1 MQFENSNCKKTPFH
15 SSYLRIPTRIV
26 IRGTL
31 FCKHDYTVLCSLL
44 SNTFLCVFSNTHFFV
59 FAQLALLHLLHD
71 VNTIN
76 MWTITLFTS
85 RNHIHPFS
93 TSYRHNQVASIYR
106 KGDNQPFQLSMSI
119 HVYLF
124 SCFHSCD
131 SLYSSFI
138 EIRRQM
144 WNGVVRVLQSSFVDT
159 IIPSNRNIHSWQRN
173 T

>member
-1 MQFENSNCKKTPFH
+1 MNGK
-15 SSYLRIPTRIV
+15 RIIHELMAFLAIV

-31 FCKHDYTVLCSLL
+31 FCKHDFTVLYSLL
-44 SNTFLCVFSNTHFFV
+44 SNTSSCSFKYFFV
-59 FAQLALLHLLHD
+59 FIPLPLLHPLH
-71 VNTIN
+71 NKYTIN

-93 TSYRHNQVASIYR
+93 TSFRHNQVASIYR

-124 SCFHSCD
+124 FCFHSCD

-144 WNGVVRVLQSSFVDT
+144 
-159 IIPSNRNIHSWQRN
+159 
-173 T
+173 

>member
-85 RNHIHPFS
+85 RNHTHSFS
-93 TSYRHNQVASIYR
+93 KSFRHNQVASNYQR
-106 KGDNQPFQLSMSI
+106 RNELFNHFGYPTPSLSTSSPVSI
-119 HVYLF
+119 LVIHY
-124 SCFHSCD
+124 
-131 SLYSSFI
+131 I
-138 EIRRQM
+138 
-144 WNGVVRVLQSSFVDT
+144 VLS
-159 IIPSNRNIHSWQRN
+159 
-173 T
+173 